1 MEYVLR
7 GNIRLE
13 RGGFVRIQ
21 GGSGTQ
27 VRVDSGEVWITQ
39 EGDPRDH
46 LVPAGGRFIVASN
59 RLTLVSALGGSNLEM
74 RTPRKRSYAAR
85 LARAWRSWFVPG
97 ARPTTAAL

>member
-21 GGSGTQ
+21 GASGTL
-27 VRVDSGEVWITQ
+27 VRVNSGAVWITE
-39 EGDPRDH
+39 EGDARDH
-46 LVPAGGRFIVASN
+46 FVPAGSRFKVASN

-74 RTPRKRSYAAR
+74 RTPRKRSFATR
-85 LARAWRSWFVPG
+85 LAHAWRSWFVPG

>member
-21 GGSGTQ
+21 GGIGTL
-27 VRVDSGEVWITQ
+27 VRVHSGAVWITE

-46 LVPAGGRFIVASN
+46 FVPAGERFHVASN

-74 RTPRKRSYAAR
+74 RTPRKRSLAAR